1 MSKITM
7 LQKSIIAGLFA
18 TVVVMPGTV
27 SHAANRYIN
36 NVYVVGT
43 AEFTSEDGV
52 GQADGGWIVLQNWR
66 HKQPSKADYH
76 VEGNVLKV
84 TVNNKES
91 QIRLPEYIKDAKK
104 TKLVNENNNL
114 FVEYRGDRIIRL
126 WCGRIVEYRTTG
138 RQTTA
143 YFVPFY
149 RVKDNEQIKNQYLIE
164 CVDDVVAEMAGYKK
178 I

>member
-7 LQKSIIAGLFA
+7 LQKSILAGLF
-18 TVVVMPGTV
+18 TTIVVMPGTV
-27 SHAANRYIN
+27 SHAASRCIN
-36 NVYVVGT
+36 NVCVVGT
-43 AEFTSEDGV
+43 AEFTSEDGL

-66 HKQPSKADYH
+66 HKQPSKAAYH